1 VIREKGK
8 NTAASIRARLLALAQ
23 SKGED
28 YQRVL
33 GRYAIE
39 RFLYRLGRSPYR
51 DKFALKGAALFTL
64 WTGHTHRPTKD
75 LDLLGRGSS
84 IIGEVEQTIRAI
96 CEIQEEDGLVF
107 DSESVEGTKIKDD
120 DEYDGVRIKL
130 HAELAGARIPM
141 QIDIG
146 FGDAV
151 YPEPELASFP
161 VLLPMEAPL
170 IRAYPREASI
180 AEKFHAM
187 VVLDI
192 RNSRMKDFYDIWF
205 MANTWTFDMASLCN
219 AILASFERRRSAIPT
234 GIPLALKDDFLN
246 DPRKKQQWIAFVSR
260 LNPADKA
267 PSLEEV
273 GAILRTFLLPCISDD
288 SLTKAEIR
296 SWTPNQGWSRATR
309 KHRAAGKKAARTRKL
324 RAAGKKAALTK
335 KRRAAGRKAA
345 ATRKLKKRQTAS
357 VPLAPQAEVQI
368 TQPEIGDVQQ

>member
-1 VIREKGK
+1 VTREPPK
-8 NTAASIRARLLALAQ
+8 NTASSIRARLLSLAQ

-51 DKFALKGAALFTL
+51 DKFVLKGATLFTL

-84 IIGEVEQTIRAI
+84 TIDEVEQTIRAI

-107 DSESVEGTKIKDD
+107 DSASVEGTKIKED

-130 HAELAGARIPM
+130 LADLAGARIPM

-170 IRAYPREASI
+170 IRAYPRESAV

-192 RNSRMKDFYDIWF
+192 RNSRMKDFYDVWL
-205 MANTWTFDMASLCN
+205 MANTWAFDMASLRN
-219 AILASFERRRSAIPT
+219 AILASFERRGSTVPIGVPF
-234 GIPLALKDDFLN
+234 ALTEDFLN
-246 DPRKKQQWIAFVSR
+246 DQQKKRQWRAFVSR
-260 LNPADKA
+260 LNPGDKA

-273 GAILRTFLLPCISDD
+273 GAILRAFLLPCISCD
-288 SLTKAEIR
+288 SLTKAEVR
-296 SWTPNQGWSRATR
+296 SWTPNQGWN
-309 KHRAAGKKAARTRKL
+309 RTK
-324 RAAGKKAALTK
+324 T
-335 KRRAAGRKAA
+335 
-345 ATRKLKKRQTAS
+345 S
-357 VPLAPQAEVQI
+357 VSSDSAI
-368 TQPEIGDVQQ
+368 TE

>member
-1 VIREKGK
+1 MTREKGK

-33 GRYAIE
+33 GRYAVE

-51 DKFALKGAALFTL
+51 DKFALKGATLFTL
-64 WTGHTHRPTKD
+64 WTGHTYRPTKD

-84 IIGEVEQTIRAI
+84 SAIGEVETTIRAI
-96 CEIQEEDGLVF
+96 CEIQDQDGIVF
-107 DSESVEGTKIKDD
+107 ASESVEGTKIKED

-130 HAELAGARIPM
+130 LADLAGARIPM

-205 MANTWTFDMASLCN
+205 VANTWTFDMASLRN
-219 AILASFERRRSAIPT
+219 AILASFEGRGSTTPT
-234 GIPLALKDDFLN
+234 GVPFALTDDFLN
-246 DPRKKQQWIAFVSR
+246 DPQKTQQWSAFVNR
-260 LNPADKA
+260 LDPGEKA

-273 GAILRTFLLPCISDD
+273 GAVLRAFLLPCISGD
-288 SLTKAEIR
+288 SPTKLKIL
-296 SWTPNQGWSRATR
+296 SWTPNQG
-309 KHRAAGKKAARTRKL
+309 
-324 RAAGKKAALTK
+324 
-335 KRRAAGRKAA
+335 
-345 ATRKLKKRQTAS
+345 
-357 VPLAPQAEVQI
+357 
-368 TQPEIGDVQQ
+368 

>member
-1 VIREKGK
+1 MTREKGK

-51 DKFALKGAALFTL
+51 DKFALKGATLFTL
-64 WTGHTHRPTKD
+64 WTGQTHRPTKD
-75 LDLLGRGSS
+75 LDLLGQGSS
-84 IIGEVEQTIRAI
+84 AIGEVEQTIRAI
-96 CEIQEEDGLVF
+96 CEIREKDGLVF
-107 DSESVEGTKIKDD
+107 DSASVEGTKIKED

-130 HAELAGARIPM
+130 LADLAGARIPM

-161 VLLPMEAPL
+161 VLLPMEAPF
-170 IRAYPREASI
+170 IRAYPREAAI

-205 MANTWTFDMASLCN
+205 IANTWTFDMAFLRK
-219 AILASFERRRSAIPT
+219 AILASFERRGSTIPT
-234 GIPLALKDDFLN
+234 GVPFALTDDFLN
-246 DPRKKQQWIAFVSR
+246 DQQKTQQWSAFVNR
-260 LNPADKA
+260 LNPGEKAHLLKKSA
-267 PSLEEV
+267 PSF
-273 GAILRTFLLPCISDD
+273 APFLPCIFGD
-288 SLTKAEIR
+288 SPTKPDIL
-296 SWTPNQGWSRATR
+296 SWTQV
-309 KHRAAGKKAARTRKL
+309 KAGVKPRQMFL
-324 RAAGKKAALTK
+324 R
-335 KRRAAGRKAA
+335 
-345 ATRKLKKRQTAS
+345 
-357 VPLAPQAEVQI
+357 VP
-368 TQPEIGDVQQ
+368 

>member
-1 VIREKGK
+1 VTREPRK
-8 NTAASIRARLLALAQ
+8 NTAASIRARLLSVAQ

-51 DKFALKGAALFTL
+51 DKFALKGATLFVL
-64 WTGHTHRPTKD
+64 WTGQTHRPTKD
-75 LDLLGRGSS
+75 LDLLGQGSS
-84 IIGEVEQTIRAI
+84 AIDEVEQTIRTI

-107 DSESVEGTKIKDD
+107 DSASVEGTKIKED

-130 HAELAGARIPM
+130 LADLAGARIPI

-180 AEKFHAM
+180 AEKFQAM
-187 VVLDI
+187 VLLDI

-205 MANTWTFDMASLCN
+205 IANTWTFDMPSLRN
-219 AILASFERRRSAIPT
+219 AILASFERRGSTIPI
-234 GIPLALKDDFLN
+234 GVPFALTDDFLN
-246 DPRKKQQWIAFVSR
+246 DPQKTRQWSAFVNR
-260 LNPADKA
+260 LDPGEKA

-273 GAILRTFLLPCISDD
+273 GAVLRAFLLPCISGD
-288 SLTKAEIR
+288 SPTKAEIR
-296 SWTPNQGWSRATR
+296 SWTPKQGWSKT
-309 KHRAAGKKAARTRKL
+309 KADTSSDSA
-324 RAAGKKAALTK
+324 
-335 KRRAAGRKAA
+335 
-345 ATRKLKKRQTAS
+345 
-357 VPLAPQAEVQI
+357 I
-368 TQPEIGDVQQ
+368 TE

>member
-1 VIREKGK
+1 VTRERGK
-8 NTAASIRARLLALAQ
+8 NTAASIRARLLVLAQ

-39 RFLYRLGRSPYR
+39 RFLYRLGQSPYR
-51 DKFALKGAALFTL
+51 DKFALKGATLFTL

-75 LDLLGRGSS
+75 LDLLRRGSS
-84 IIGEVEQTIRAI
+84 SAIEEVEMTIRAI
-96 CEIQEEDGLVF
+96 FEIQDEDGIVF
-107 DSESVEGTKIKDD
+107 HSESVEGARIKED

-130 HAELAGARIPM
+130 LAELAGARIPM

-170 IRAYPREASI
+170 IRAYPRESAV

-192 RNSRMKDFYDIWF
+192 RNSRMKDFYDVWF
-205 MANTWTFDMASLCN
+205 MASTWTFEMASLRK
-219 AILASFERRRSAIPT
+219 AIVTSFERRGSTIPT
-234 GIPLALKDDFLN
+234 AVPFALTDDFLK
-246 DPRKKQQWIAFVSR
+246 DPQKKQQWNAFVNR
-260 LNPADKA
+260 LNPTDKA

-273 GAILRTFLLPCISDD
+273 GALLHSFLLPCVFGKSQIMLED
-288 SLTKAEIR
+288 R
-296 SWTPNQGWSRATR
+296 RWTPDLGWAPHNAT
-309 KHRAAGKKAARTRKL
+309 T
-324 RAAGKKAALTK
+324 
-335 KRRAAGRKAA
+335 
-345 ATRKLKKRQTAS
+345 
-357 VPLAPQAEVQI
+357 
-368 TQPEIGDVQQ
+368 

>member
-1 VIREKGK
+1 VTREKGR

-51 DKFALKGAALFTL
+51 DKFALKGATLFTL

-84 IIGEVEQTIRAI
+84 SAIAEVETTIRAM
-96 CEIQEEDGLVF
+96 CEIQDEDGILF
-107 DSESVEGTKIKDD
+107 RSDSVEGARIKED

-130 HAELAGARIPM
+130 LAELAGARIPM

-170 IRAYPREASI
+170 IRAYPRESAV

-192 RNSRMKDFYDIWF
+192 RNSRMKDFYDVWL
-205 MANTWTFDMASLCN
+205 MASTWIFDMASLRS
-219 AILASFERRRSAIPT
+219 AIVASFERRRSKIPT
-234 GIPLALKDDFLN
+234 EVPLALTEEFLN
-246 DPRKKQQWIAFVSR
+246 DPQKKKEWAAFVSR
-260 LNPADKA
+260 LNSESPA
-267 PSLEEV
+267 PSLQEV
-273 GAILRTFLLPCISDD
+273 GNVLRDFLLPCISVGS
-288 SLTKAEIR
+288 SLRPELNHWNP
-296 SWTPNQGWSRATR
+296 S
-309 KHRAAGKKAARTRKL
+309 L
-324 RAAGKKAALTK
+324 RWN
-335 KRRAAGRKAA
+335 R
-345 ATRKLKKRQTAS
+345 
-357 VPLAPQAEVQI
+357 
-368 TQPEIGDVQQ
+368 

>member
-1 VIREKGK
+1 MTHEPRK
-8 NTAASIRARLLALAQ
+8 NTPASIRARLLSLAQ

-39 RFLYRLGRSPYR
+39 RFLYRLGRSSHR
-51 DKFALKGAALFTL
+51 DKFALKGATLFTL

-84 IIGEVEQTIRAI
+84 AIGEVEQTIRAI
-96 CEIQEEDGLVF
+96 CDIHEEDAVVF
-107 DSESVEGTKIKDD
+107 DSASVEGTKIKED

-130 HAELAGARIPM
+130 LAELAGARIPM

-187 VVLDI
+187 VLLDI

-205 MANTWTFDMASLCN
+205 MANNWTFDMASLRN
-219 AILASFERRRSAIPT
+219 AILASFERRGSTIPT
-234 GIPLALKDDFLN
+234 VVPFALTEEFLN
-246 DPRKKQQWIAFVSR
+246 DPKKKHEWAAFVSR
-260 LNPADKA
+260 LNPGDEA

-273 GAILRTFLLPCISDD
+273 GAILRTFLLPCISGN
-288 SLTKAEIR
+288 SQAEAEVR
-296 SWTPNQGWSRATR
+296 SWTPSQYWT
-309 KHRAAGKKAARTRKL
+309 
-324 RAAGKKAALTK
+324 
-335 KRRAAGRKAA
+335 
-345 ATRKLKKRQTAS
+345 
-357 VPLAPQAEVQI
+357 
-368 TQPEIGDVQQ
+368 

>member
-1 VIREKGK
+1 VTRAKDK
-8 NTAASIRARLLALAQ
+8 NTAASIRVRLLALAQ

-51 DKFALKGAALFTL
+51 DKFALKGATLFTL

-84 IIGEVEQTIRAI
+84 SAIAEVETTIRAM
-96 CEIQEEDGLVF
+96 CEIQDEDGIVF
-107 DSESVEGTKIKDD
+107 RSDSVEGAQIKED

-130 HAELAGARIPM
+130 LAELAGARIPM

-170 IRAYPREASI
+170 IRAYPRESAV

-192 RNSRMKDFYDIWF
+192 RNSRMKDFYDVWL
-205 MANTWTFDMASLCN
+205 MASTWIFDMASLRS
-219 AILASFERRRSAIPT
+219 AIIASFERRRSKIPT
-234 GIPLALKDDFLN
+234 EVPLALTEEFLN
-246 DPRKKQQWIAFVSR
+246 DPQKKKEWAAFVSR
-260 LNPADKA
+260 LNSESPA
-267 PSLEEV
+267 PSLQEV
-273 GAILRTFLLPCISDD
+273 GSVLRDFLLPCISVGS
-288 SLTKAEIR
+288 SLRPELNHWDP
-296 SWTPNQGWSRATR
+296 S
-309 KHRAAGKKAARTRKL
+309 L
-324 RAAGKKAALTK
+324 RWN
-335 KRRAAGRKAA
+335 
-345 ATRKLKKRQTAS
+345 
-357 VPLAPQAEVQI
+357 P
-368 TQPEIGDVQQ
+368 